1 MSGSTES
8 QGSFVSRRGFFRWA
22 SSLAAALGMA
32 PLVISAKGLSVADD
46 VVASDIF
53 GC

>member
-8 QGSFVSRRGFFRWA
+8 QEGFLSRRGFFRWA

-32 PLVISAKGLSVADD
+32 PLVSSAKGCFVADGI
-46 VVASDIF
+46 VRW
-53 GC
+53 